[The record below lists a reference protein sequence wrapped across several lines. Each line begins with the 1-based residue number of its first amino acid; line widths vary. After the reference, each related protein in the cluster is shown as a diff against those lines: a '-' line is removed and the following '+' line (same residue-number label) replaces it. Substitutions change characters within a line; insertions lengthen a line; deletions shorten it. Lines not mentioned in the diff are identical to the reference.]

1 MSRQTIEKI
10 EEAVTHRG
18 VGEGCVAYF
27 VRNISDL
34 SGIITL
40 GNQKPN
46 KSFFSLV
53 PFSEICTNT
62 QGEVTS
68 HNLW

>member
-10 EEAVTHRG
+10 EEAVTHTG

-46 KSFFSLV
+46 KSLFFTS
-53 PFSEICTNT
+53 PFLWNLH
-62 QGEVTS
+62 QYLGWGDVT
-68 HNLW
+68 

>member
-10 EEAVTHRG
+10 EEAVTHTG

-46 KSFFSLV
+46 KSLFF
-53 PFSEICTNT
+53 
-62 QGEVTS
+62 TS
-68 HNLW
+68 RFLWNLHQYIG